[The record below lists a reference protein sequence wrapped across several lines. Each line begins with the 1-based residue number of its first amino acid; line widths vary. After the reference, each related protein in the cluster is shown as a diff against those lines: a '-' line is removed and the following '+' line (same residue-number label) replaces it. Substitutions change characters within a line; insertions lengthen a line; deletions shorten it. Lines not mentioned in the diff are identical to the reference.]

1 MRITIIWPTSSR
13 THAKGKRVIG
23 QCEEGKPQGVM
34 GKWSRARAEQVME
47 WFGQIPDFIITLAA
61 SYCAQCG
68 DAKLMALVEHELYPA
83 A

>member
-1 MRITIIWPTSSR
+1 
-13 THAKGKRVIG
+13 
-23 QCEEGKPQGVM
+23 M